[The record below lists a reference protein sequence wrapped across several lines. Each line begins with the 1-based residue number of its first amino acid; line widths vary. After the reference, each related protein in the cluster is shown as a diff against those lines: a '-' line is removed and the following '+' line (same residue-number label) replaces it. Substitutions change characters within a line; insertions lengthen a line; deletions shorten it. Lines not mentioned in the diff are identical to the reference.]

1 MARKSG
7 EKPRRA
13 GGAAPPPQA
22 RAASGVASGEGG
34 GLRPWHL
41 LLLATLLAVATGLF
55 VTRGTSTINV
65 VAVAVAIATVALAAA
80 AVTRTLSPLVSPE
93 IGEQTEMVGG
103 RTRAAFEREKM
114 LVLRSIKEAE
124 FDRAMGKISDADFH
138 EVATRLRS
146 RAAGLIRQL
155 EGDASGYRAL
165 IERELATRVGAAPVR
180 VASGPQSPSA
190 ATAEAVTPPAQ
201 CSRCQT
207 ANDADARFCK
217 SCGARIEGVA

>member
-22 RAASGVASGEGG
+22 RAASGAAEGERG

-41 LLLATLLAVATGLF
+41 LLLATLAAVAAGLF
-55 VTRGTSTINV
+55 VTRGTSTVNT
-65 VAVAVAIATVALAAA
+65 VAVAVAIATVALAAGGVA
-80 AVTRTLSPLVSPE
+80 RTLAPLVSPE

-138 EVATRLRS
+138 EVVTRLRS

-155 EGDASGYRAL
+155 EGDGSGYRVL
-165 IERELATRVGAAPVR
+165 IERELAVRVGAPPVR
-180 VASGPQSPSA
+180 VTSGSGAPSGATAKA
-190 ATAEAVTPPAQ
+190 ATPPGQ
-201 CSRCQT
+201 CPRCQM

-217 SCGARIEGVA
+217 SCGERIEVVA